1 MQHPTEHKLSGR
13 LHAALQHHLIKKA
26 VLLQPNNYFFHKNTK
41 TWKVWPFN
49 RATWCVCNKEE
60 QLSPLADQA
69 YDCSQA
75 QRASWRLGF
84 SLILKRKKKS
94 HFLSDNTKIH
104 SWYAWT
110 ATLQLGHARM
120 HAHTQARTRTH
131 AQRSH
136 TNLYVRTPVC
146 GRRRLM
152 EEEKGGFPS
161 RYCSLV

>member
-1 MQHPTEHKLSGR
+1 MCQWGSTMQHFTEHKLSGR
-13 LHAALQHHLIKKA
+13 HHAAFQHHLIKSS
-26 VLLQPNNYFFHKNTK
+26 FHPSKCLYIYIYKNTQ

-84 SLILKRKKKS
+84 SLILKREKKKS

-120 HAHTQARTRTH
+120 HAHTQAHTRTH
-131 AQRSH
+131 SALIQIY
-136 TNLYVRTPVC
+136 TC
-146 GRRRLM
+146 ARLSAA
-152 EEEKGGFPS
+152 GGA
-161 RYCSLV
+161 